1 MAATKTKKTN
11 PLVRLLFGGRINE
24 PGRPKKVGRW
34 DLMNRI
40 AWYHLWADVFTT
52 NTQMRD
58 SRTFPER
65 DYNLYTNNRALFSG
79 KDNLVVFLSFDGY
92 STTLPMQ
99 FRAEMRKRLHHTMRM
114 FFVDYS
120 IPTTINWEDPKLKAL
135 LRNYQNTAEENKN
148 LGDSAYEYQKNST
161 DLARDQWRAESIV
174 YLSNATSADRQLEF
188 FEYRCHAIVMGI
200 RGEDF
205 DESLEKIEQFC
216 TRNGI
221 TVNRVVQHLADFT
234 AAFSPFSM
242 DQSRKSFGRVG
253 KNVLSDEIIA
263 RFTGYDQGRI
273 GTHGS
278 YIARDVNS
286 GYPVLYKFRENDVDA
301 ENFVVIAE
309 TGGGKSFFVKNL
321 LNELM
326 KYSRVRLTINDV
338 EGDEYTPLVSF
349 YANHDSCLILNMAEG
364 QGSYFD
370 PVEIMSSGD
379 LAIDVENGT
388 HGLAVNYTL
397 SYLSAL
403 MGSHLHTYQ
412 WAESILKNAISVV
425 YRNAGVLSDDEHAY
439 TWKNSKGL
447 TLHHVYQVI
456 KDSHEALRTGAAK
469 DDYRASDEDYIKS
482 LTFVR
487 AQLAEY
493 FEPNGSRASVF
504 SNRVSTE
511 DVANARV
518 VLCSFGMKSK
528 ATVMVDDVQ
537 LRLSQLSAA
546 SIHHV
551 RSLTCKREGKFNLTV
566 WEELQRWA
574 AFPSAAGILGTAITG
589 GRKMGDINLIIS
601 NEPSMFL
608 EAGSKLKIFE
618 NVQSVAI
625 GAIRDASVRNEL
637 AKRLSIEY
645 LKDELTL
652 LATANSKTSEDGPES
667 SYKRAFVIKLSTG
680 EVTLGKVTLPDGIAQ
695 SELFKTGS
703 VEAVEEDMLEEETSS
718 AATAFQDPDDL
729 QREID
734 SLLQAGP
741 PLRRRSRRAQQAPVE
756 QPTEVT
762 SDDSDGWDF
771 SALIN

>member
-11 PLVRLLFGGRINE
+11 PLARLLFGGRIHE

-40 AWYHLWADVFTT
+40 AWYHVWADVFTT

-65 DYNLYTNNRALFSG
+65 DYNLYTNNRASFSG

-92 STTLPMQ
+92 STTLPIR
-99 FRAEMRKRLHHTMRM
+99 FRAEMRKRLHPTMRM
-114 FFVDYS
+114 FFTDYS

-135 LRNYQNTAEENKN
+135 LRNYQNTAEENKG
-148 LGDSAYEYQKNST
+148 LGDNAFEYQKNAT
-161 DLARDQWRAESIV
+161 DLARDQWREESIV

-242 DQSRKSFGRVG
+242 DHSRKSFGRVG

-286 GYPVLYKFRENDVDA
+286 GYPILYKFRENDVDA

-379 LAIDVENGT
+379 LAIDAENGT
-388 HGLAVNYTL
+388 YGLGVNYTL

-425 YRNAGVLSDDEHAY
+425 YRDAGVLGDDAH

-447 TLHHVYQVI
+447 TLYSVYQVI
-456 KDSHEALRTGAAK
+456 KDGHEALRTGAAMG
-469 DDYRASDEDYIKS
+469 DYRASDEDYIKS

-493 FEPNGSRASVF
+493 FEPDGSRASVF

-518 VLCSFGMKSK
+518 
-528 ATVMVDDVQ
+528 
-537 LRLSQLSAA
+537 
-546 SIHHV
+546 
-551 RSLTCKREGKFNLTV
+551 GKFNVTV

-574 AFPSAAGILGTAITG
+574 EFPSAAGILGTAITG

-601 NEPSMFL
+601 NQPSMFMD
-608 EAGSKLKIFE
+608 AGSKLKIFE

-625 GAIRDASVRNEL
+625 GAIRDANVRNEI
-637 AKRLSIEY
+637 ADKLSIGY
-645 LKDELTL
+645 LKGELTM
-652 LATANSKTSEDGPES
+652 LATATSKTSEDGAES
-667 SYKRAFVIKLSTG
+667 PYKRAFVIKLSTG
-680 EVTLGKVTLPDGIAQ
+680 EVTLGKVALPDGIAQ

-703 VEAVEEDMLEEETSS
+703 VEAVEDTAIEEASS
-718 AATAFQDPDDL
+718 GATAFQDPDDL

-734 SLLQAGP
+734 SLLQQGP
-741 PLRRRSRRAQQAPVE
+741 PLRRRSRRTQQAAVE
-756 QPTEVT
+756 PPTEAAPA
-762 SDDSDGWDF
+762 SDGWDF
-771 SALIN
+771 SALN

>member
-1 MAATKTKKTN
+1 MTMAVTKKKTN
-11 PLVRLLFGGRINE
+11 PIVRLLFGGRVHE

-40 AWYHLWADVFTT
+40 AWYHVWADVFTT
-52 NTQMRD
+52 DTQMRD

-65 DYNLYTNNRALFSG
+65 DYNLYTNNRASFSG

-92 STTLPMQ
+92 GTTFPMR
-99 FRAEMRKRLHHTMRM
+99 FRAELRKRLHPTMRM
-114 FFVDYS
+114 FFTDYS

-135 LRNYQNTAEENKN
+135 LNNYKNTADENKELSDN
-148 LGDSAYEYQKNST
+148 AFEYQKNRT
-161 DLARDQWRAESIV
+161 DLARDQWREESVV
-174 YLSNATSADRQLEF
+174 YLSNATSSERQLEF

-216 TRNGI
+216 TNRGI

-242 DQSRKSFGRVG
+242 DHSRKAFGRVG

-286 GYPVLYKFRENDVDA
+286 GYPILYKFRENDVDA

-309 TGGGKSFFVKNL
+309 TGGGKSFFVKNI

-618 NVQSVAI
+618 NIQSVAI
-625 GAIRDASVRNEL
+625 GTIRDASVRNEL

-667 SYKRAFVIKLSTG
+667 SYKRAFVIKLPTG
-680 EVTLGKVTLPDGIAQ
+680 EVTLGKVVLPDGIAQ

-703 VEAVEEDMLEEETSS
+703 VEAVEDNAIEETSS

-734 SLLQAGP
+734 NLLQQGP

-756 QPTEVT
+756 PPIEAAPA
-762 SDDSDGWDF
+762 SDGWDF
-771 SALIN
+771 SALLN

>member
-645 LKDELTL
+645 LKDELTM
-652 LATANSKTSEDGPES
+652 LATANSKTSEDGAES
-667 SYKRAFVIKLSTG
+667 PYKRAFVIKLSTG

-729 QREID
+729 QRKID

>member
-11 PLVRLLFGGRINE
+11 PLVRLLFGGRVHE

-40 AWYHLWADVFTT
+40 AWYHVWADVFTT

-65 DYNLYTNNRALFSG
+65 DYNLYTNNRASFSG

-92 STTLPMQ
+92 GTTLPMR
-99 FRAEMRKRLHHTMRM
+99 FRAELRKRLHPTMRM
-114 FFVDYS
+114 FFTDYS

-135 LRNYQNTAEENKN
+135 LRNYQNTAEENKSI
-148 LGDSAYEYQKNST
+148 GDNAFEYQKNAT
-161 DLARDQWRAESIV
+161 DLARDQWREESIV
-174 YLSNATSADRQLEF
+174 YLSNATSTDRQLEF

-242 DQSRKSFGRVG
+242 DHSRKAFGRVG

-286 GYPVLYKFRENDVDA
+286 GYPILYKFRENDVDA

-618 NVQSVAI
+618 NIQSVAI
-625 GAIRDASVRNEL
+625 GTIRDASVRNEL

-680 EVTLGKVTLPDGIAQ
+680 EVTLGKVVLPDGIAQ

-703 VEAVEEDMLEEETSS
+703 VEAVEDNAIEETSS

-734 SLLQAGP
+734 NLLQQGP

-756 QPTEVT
+756 PPIEAAPA
-762 SDDSDGWDF
+762 SDGWDF
-771 SALIN
+771 SALLN

>member
-286 GYPVLYKFRENDVDA
+286 GYPVLYKFRANDVDA
-301 ENFVVIAE
+301 ENFLVIAE
-309 TGGGKSFFVKNL
+309 TGGGKSFFVKNI

-439 TWKNSKGL
+439 TWKNSKDL

-734 SLLQAGP
+734 SLLQTGP

>member
-1 MAATKTKKTN
+1 MTMAVTKKKTN
-11 PLVRLLFGGRINE
+11 PIVRLLFGGRVHE

-40 AWYHLWADVFTT
+40 AWYHVWADVFTT
-52 NTQMRD
+52 DTQMRD

-65 DYNLYTNNRALFSG
+65 DYNLYTNNRASFSG

-92 STTLPMQ
+92 GTTFPMR
-99 FRAEMRKRLHHTMRM
+99 FRAELRKRLHPTMRM
-114 FFVDYS
+114 FFTDYS

-135 LRNYQNTAEENKN
+135 LNNYKNTADENKELSDN
-148 LGDSAYEYQKNST
+148 AFEYQKNRT
-161 DLARDQWRAESIV
+161 DLARDQWREESVV
-174 YLSNATSADRQLEF
+174 YLSNATSSERQLEF

-216 TRNGI
+216 TNRGI

-242 DQSRKSFGRVG
+242 DHSRKAFGRVG

-286 GYPVLYKFRENDVDA
+286 GYPILYKFRENDVDA

-309 TGGGKSFFVKNL
+309 TGGGKSFFVKNI

-618 NVQSVAI
+618 NIQSVAI
-625 GAIRDASVRNEL
+625 GTIRDASVRNEL

-680 EVTLGKVTLPDGIAQ
+680 EVTLGKVVLPDGIAQ
-695 SELFKTGS
+695 SELFNTGS
-703 VEAVEEDMLEEETSS
+703 VEAVEDNAIEETSS

-734 SLLQAGP
+734 NLLQQGP

-756 QPTEVT
+756 PPIEAAPA
-762 SDDSDGWDF
+762 SDGWDF
-771 SALIN
+771 SALLN

>member
-11 PLVRLLFGGRINE
+11 PLVRLLFGGRIHE

-40 AWYHLWADVFTT
+40 AWYHVWADVFTT

-65 DYNLYTNNRALFSG
+65 GYNLYTNNRASFSG

-92 STTLPMQ
+92 STTLPMR
-99 FRAEMRKRLHHTMRM
+99 FRAEMRKRLHPTMRM
-114 FFVDYS
+114 FFTDYS
-120 IPTTINWEDPKLKAL
+120 IPTAINWEDPKLKAL
-135 LRNYQNTAEENKN
+135 LNNYKNTANENKELSDN
-148 LGDSAYEYQKNST
+148 AFEYQKNRS
-161 DLARDQWRAESIV
+161 DLARDQWREESIV
-174 YLSNATSADRQLEF
+174 YLSNATSTDRQLEF

-234 AAFSPFSM
+234 PFSM
-242 DQSRKSFGRVG
+242 DHSRKAFGRVG

-286 GYPVLYKFRENDVDA
+286 GYPILYKFRENDVDA

-379 LAIDVENGT
+379 LAIDAENGT
-388 HGLAVNYTL
+388 YGLGVNYTL

-425 YRNAGVLSDDEHAY
+425 YRDAGVLGDDAH

-447 TLHHVYQVI
+447 TLYSVYQVI
-456 KDSHEALRTGAAK
+456 KDGHEALRAGAAMG
-469 DDYRASDEDYIKS
+469 DYRASDEDYIKS

-493 FEPNGSRASVF
+493 FEPDGSRASVF

-518 VLCSFGMKSK
+518 VLCSFGMKSQ
-528 ATVMVDDVQ
+528 ATVMVDEVQ
-537 LRLSQLSAA
+537 LQLSQLSAA

-551 RSLTCKREGKFNLTV
+551 RSLTCKREGKFNVTV

-574 AFPSAAGILGTAITG
+574 EFPSAAGILGTAITG

-601 NEPSMFL
+601 NQPSMFMD
-608 EAGSKLKIFE
+608 AGSKLKIFE

-625 GAIRDASVRNEL
+625 GAIRDANVRNEI
-637 AKRLSIEY
+637 ADKLSIGY
-645 LKDELTL
+645 LKDELTM
-652 LATANSKTSEDGPES
+652 LATATSKTSEDGAES
-667 SYKRAFVIKLSTG
+667 PYKRAFVIKLSTG
-680 EVTLGKVTLPDGIAQ
+680 EVTLGKVALPDGIAQ

-703 VEAVEEDMLEEETSS
+703 VEAVEDTAIEETSS

-734 SLLQAGP
+734 NLLQQGP
-741 PLRRRSRRAQQAPVE
+741 PLRRRSRRTQQATVE
-756 QPTEVT
+756 PPAEAAPA
-762 SDDSDGWDF
+762 SDGWDF
-771 SALIN
+771 SALN

>member
-1 MAATKTKKTN
+1 MTMAVTKKKTN
-11 PLVRLLFGGRINE
+11 PIVRLLFGGRVHE

-40 AWYHLWADVFTT
+40 AWYHVWADVFTT
-52 NTQMRD
+52 DTQMRD

-65 DYNLYTNNRALFSG
+65 DYNLYTNNRASFSG

-92 STTLPMQ
+92 GTTFPMR
-99 FRAEMRKRLHHTMRM
+99 FRAELRKRLHPTMRM
-114 FFVDYS
+114 FFTDYS

-135 LRNYQNTAEENKN
+135 LNNYKNTADENKELSDN
-148 LGDSAYEYQKNST
+148 AFEYQKNRT
-161 DLARDQWRAESIV
+161 DLARDQWREESVV
-174 YLSNATSADRQLEF
+174 YLSNATSSERQLEF

-216 TRNGI
+216 TNRGI

-242 DQSRKSFGRVG
+242 DHSRKAFGRVG

-286 GYPVLYKFRENDVDA
+286 GYPILYKFRENDVDA

-309 TGGGKSFFVKNL
+309 TGGGKSFFVKNI

-618 NVQSVAI
+618 NIQSVAI
-625 GAIRDASVRNEL
+625 GTIRDASVRNEL

-680 EVTLGKVTLPDGIAQ
+680 EVTLGKVVLPDGIAQ

-703 VEAVEEDMLEEETSS
+703 VEAVEDNAIEETSS

-734 SLLQAGP
+734 NLLQQGP

-756 QPTEVT
+756 PPIEAAPA
-762 SDDSDGWDF
+762 SDGWDF
-771 SALIN
+771 SALLN

>member
-1 MAATKTKKTN
+1 MAVTKKKTN
-11 PLVRLLFGGRINE
+11 PIVRLLFGGRIHE

-52 NTQMRD
+52 NTQMQD

-65 DYNLYTNNRALFSG
+65 DYNLYTNNRAVFSG

-99 FRAEMRKRLHHTMRM
+99 FRAELRKRLHHTMRM
-114 FFVDYS
+114 FFMDYS
-120 IPTTINWEDPKLKAL
+120 IPTTINWGDPKLKAL
-135 LRNYQNTAEENKN
+135 LNNYKNTADENKELSDN
-148 LGDSAYEYQKNST
+148 AFEYQKNRT
-161 DLARDQWRAESIV
+161 DLARDQWREESVV
-174 YLSNATSADRQLEF
+174 YLSNATSSERKLEF

-216 TRNGI
+216 ADRGI

-242 DQSRKSFGRVG
+242 DHSRKSFGRVG

-349 YANHDSCLILNMAEG
+349 YANHDSCLILNMAAG
-364 QGSYFD
+364 QGSYLARGA
-370 PVEIMSSGD
+370 IMSSGA
-379 LAIDVENGT
+379 LAIDPETGPY
-388 HGLAVNYTL
+388 GLGVNYTL

-425 YRNAGVLSDDEHAY
+425 YRDAGVLGDDAR

-447 TLHHVYQVI
+447 TLYSVYQVI
-456 KDSHEALRTGAAK
+456 KDGHEALRRGAAMG
-469 DDYRASDEDYIKS
+469 DYRASDEDYVKS

-493 FEPNGSRASVF
+493 FEPDGSRASVF

-528 ATVMVDDVQ
+528 ATVMVDEVQ
-537 LRLSQLSAA
+537 LQLSQLSAA

-551 RSLTCKREGKFNLTV
+551 RSLTCKREGKFNVTV

-574 AFPSAAGILGTAITG
+574 EFPSAAGILGTAITG

-601 NEPSMFL
+601 NQPSMFMD
-608 EAGSKLKIFE
+608 AGSKLKIFE

-625 GAIRDASVRNEL
+625 GAIRDANVRNEI
-637 AKRLSIEY
+637 ADKLSIGY
-645 LKDELTL
+645 LKDELTA
-652 LATANSKTSEDGPES
+652 LATATSKTSEDGPES
-667 SYKRAFVIKLSTG
+667 PYKRAFVIKLSTG
-680 EVTLGKVTLPDGIAQ
+680 EVTLGKVVLPDGIAQ

-703 VEAVEEDMLEEETSS
+703 VEAVEDTAIEETSTG
-718 AATAFQDPDDL
+718 ATAFQDPDDI
-729 QREID
+729 QRQID
-734 SLLQAGP
+734 NLLQQGP
-741 PLRRRSRRAQQAPVE
+741 PLRRRSRRAQQAAVE
-756 QPTEVT
+756 PPTEAAP
-762 SDDSDGWDF
+762 DSDGWDF
-771 SALIN
+771 SALLN

>member
-11 PLVRLLFGGRINE
+11 PLVRLLFGGRIHE

-40 AWYHLWADVFTT
+40 AWYHVWADVFTT

-65 DYNLYTNNRALFSG
+65 DYNLYTNNRASFSG

-92 STTLPMQ
+92 GTTLPMR
-99 FRAEMRKRLHHTMRM
+99 FRAEMRKRLHPTMRM
-114 FFVDYS
+114 FFTDYS
-120 IPTTINWEDPKLKAL
+120 IPTAINWEDPKLKAL
-135 LRNYQNTAEENKN
+135 LRNYQNTAEENKSI
-148 LGDSAYEYQKNST
+148 GDNAFEYQKNRT
-161 DLARDQWRAESIV
+161 DLARDQWREESIV
-174 YLSNATSADRQLEF
+174 YLSNATSTDRQLEF

-242 DQSRKSFGRVG
+242 DHSRKAFGRVG

-278 YIARDVNS
+278 YIARDVSS
-286 GYPVLYKFRENDVDA
+286 GYPILYKFRENDVDA

-379 LAIDVENGT
+379 LAIDAENGT
-388 HGLAVNYTL
+388 YGLGVNYTL

-425 YRNAGVLSDDEHAY
+425 YRDAGVLGDDAH

-447 TLHHVYQVI
+447 TLYSVYQVI
-456 KDSHEALRTGAAK
+456 KDGHEALRAGAAMG
-469 DDYRASDEDYIKS
+469 DYRASDEDYIKS

-528 ATVMVDDVQ
+528 ATVMVDEVQ
-537 LRLSQLSAA
+537 LQLSQLSAA

-551 RSLTCKREGKFNLTV
+551 RSLTCKREGKFNVTV

-574 AFPSAAGILGTAITG
+574 EFPSAAGILGTAITG

-601 NEPSMFL
+601 NQPSMFMD
-608 EAGSKLKIFE
+608 AGSKLKIFE

-625 GAIRDASVRNEL
+625 GAIRDANVRNEI
-637 AKRLSIEY
+637 ADKLSIGY
-645 LKDELTL
+645 LKDELTM
-652 LATANSKTSEDGPES
+652 LATATSKTSEDGAES
-667 SYKRAFVIKLSTG
+667 PYKRAFVIKLSTG
-680 EVTLGKVTLPDGIAQ
+680 EVTLGKVALPDGIAQ

-703 VEAVEEDMLEEETSS
+703 VEAVEDTAIEEASS
-718 AATAFQDPDDL
+718 GATAFQDPDDL
-729 QREID
+729 QREIE
-734 SLLQAGP
+734 SLLQQGP
-741 PLRRRSRRAQQAPVE
+741 PLRRRSRRTQQAAVE
-756 QPTEVT
+756 PQTEAAP
-762 SDDSDGWDF
+762 DSDGWDF

>member
-1 MAATKTKKTN
+1 
-11 PLVRLLFGGRINE
+11 
-24 PGRPKKVGRW
+24 
-34 DLMNRI
+34 
-40 AWYHLWADVFTT
+40 
-52 NTQMRD
+52 
-58 SRTFPER
+58 
-65 DYNLYTNNRALFSG
+65 
-79 KDNLVVFLSFDGY
+79 
-92 STTLPMQ
+92 
-99 FRAEMRKRLHHTMRM
+99 
-114 FFVDYS
+114 
-120 IPTTINWEDPKLKAL
+120 
-135 LRNYQNTAEENKN
+135 
-148 LGDSAYEYQKNST
+148 
-161 DLARDQWRAESIV
+161 
-174 YLSNATSADRQLEF
+174 
-188 FEYRCHAIVMGI
+188 
-200 RGEDF
+200 
-205 DESLEKIEQFC
+205 
-216 TRNGI
+216 
-221 TVNRVVQHLADFT
+221 
-234 AAFSPFSM
+234 M
-242 DQSRKSFGRVG
+242 DHSRKSFGRVG

-286 GYPVLYKFRENDVDA
+286 GYPILYKFRENDVDA

-379 LAIDVENGT
+379 LAIDAENGT
-388 HGLAVNYTL
+388 YGLGVNYTL

-425 YRNAGVLSDDEHAY
+425 YRDAGVLGDDAH

-447 TLHHVYQVI
+447 TLYSVYQVI
-456 KDSHEALRTGAAK
+456 KDGHEALRAGAAMG
-469 DDYRASDEDYIKS
+469 DYRASDEDYIKS

-493 FEPNGSRASVF
+493 FEPDGSRASVF

-528 ATVMVDDVQ
+528 ATVMVDEVQ
-537 LRLSQLSAA
+537 LQLSQLSAA

-551 RSLTCKREGKFNLTV
+551 RSLTCKREGKFNVTV

-574 AFPSAAGILGTAITG
+574 EFPSAAGILGTAITG

-601 NEPSMFL
+601 NQPSMFMD
-608 EAGSKLKIFE
+608 AGSKLKIFE

-625 GAIRDASVRNEL
+625 GAIRDANVRNEI
-637 AKRLSIEY
+637 ADKLSIGY
-645 LKDELTL
+645 LKGELTM
-652 LATANSKTSEDGPES
+652 LATATSKTSEDGAES
-667 SYKRAFVIKLSTG
+667 PYKRAFVIKLSTG
-680 EVTLGKVTLPDGIAQ
+680 EVTLGKVALPDGIAQ

-703 VEAVEEDMLEEETSS
+703 VEAAEDTAIEEASS
-718 AATAFQDPDDL
+718 GATAFQDPDDL

-734 SLLQAGP
+734 SLLQQGP
-741 PLRRRSRRAQQAPVE
+741 PLRRRSRRTQQAAVE
-756 QPTEVT
+756 PLTEAAPA
-762 SDDSDGWDF
+762 SDGWDF
-771 SALIN
+771 SALN

>member
-11 PLVRLLFGGRINE
+11 PLVRLLFGGRIHE

-40 AWYHLWADVFTT
+40 AWYHVWADVFTT

-65 DYNLYTNNRALFSG
+65 GYNLYTNNRASFSG

-92 STTLPMQ
+92 STTLPMR
-99 FRAEMRKRLHHTMRM
+99 FRAEMRKRLHPTMRM
-114 FFVDYS
+114 FFTDYS
-120 IPTTINWEDPKLKAL
+120 IPTAINWEDPKLKAL
-135 LRNYQNTAEENKN
+135 LNNYKNTANENKELSDN
-148 LGDSAYEYQKNST
+148 AFEYQKNRS
-161 DLARDQWRAESIV
+161 DLARDQWREESIV
-174 YLSNATSADRQLEF
+174 YLSNATSTDRQLEF

-242 DQSRKSFGRVG
+242 DHSRKAFGRVG

-286 GYPVLYKFRENDVDA
+286 GYPILYKFRENDVDA

-364 QGSYFD
+364 QGD
-370 PVEIMSSGD
+370 
-379 LAIDVENGT
+379 AENGT
-388 HGLAVNYTL
+388 YGLGVNYTL

-425 YRNAGVLSDDEHAY
+425 YRDAGVLGDDAH

-447 TLHHVYQVI
+447 TLYSVYQVI
-456 KDSHEALRTGAAK
+456 KDGHEALRAGAAMG
-469 DDYRASDEDYIKS
+469 DYRASDEDYIKS

-493 FEPNGSRASVF
+493 FEPDGSRASVF

-528 ATVMVDDVQ
+528 ATVMVDEVQ
-537 LRLSQLSAA
+537 LQLSQLSAA

-551 RSLTCKREGKFNLTV
+551 RSLTCKREGKFNVTV

-574 AFPSAAGILGTAITG
+574 EFPSAAGILGTAITG

-601 NEPSMFL
+601 NQPSMFMD
-608 EAGSKLKIFE
+608 AGSKLKIFE

-625 GAIRDASVRNEL
+625 GAIRDANVRNEI
-637 AKRLSIEY
+637 ADKLSIGY
-645 LKDELTL
+645 LKGELTM
-652 LATANSKTSEDGPES
+652 LATATSKTSEDGAES
-667 SYKRAFVIKLSTG
+667 PYKRAFVIKLSTG
-680 EVTLGKVTLPDGIAQ
+680 EVTLGKVALPDGIAQ

-703 VEAVEEDMLEEETSS
+703 VEAVEDTAIEETSS

-734 SLLQAGP
+734 NLLQQGP
-741 PLRRRSRRAQQAPVE
+741 PLRRRSRRTQQATVE
-756 QPTEVT
+756 PPAEAAPA
-762 SDDSDGWDF
+762 SDGWDF
-771 SALIN
+771 SALN

>member
-1 MAATKTKKTN
+1 MTTAVTKKKTN
-11 PLVRLLFGGRINE
+11 PIVRLLFGGRIHE

-65 DYNLYTNNRALFSG
+65 DYNLYTNNRAIFSG

-92 STTLPMQ
+92 DTTLPMQ
-99 FRAEMRKRLHHTMRM
+99 FRAELRKFLHPTMRM
-114 FFVDYS
+114 FFTDYS
-120 IPTTINWEDPKLKAL
+120 IPTTIDWKDPKLEAL
-135 LRNYQNTAEENKN
+135 LRNYKNTAEENKSLDDN
-148 LGDSAYEYQKNST
+148 AFEYQKYST
-161 DLARDQWRAESIV
+161 DLARDQWREESVI
-174 YLSNATSADRQLEF
+174 YLSNATSAKRKLEF

-205 DESLEKIEQFC
+205 DESLEKIEHFC
-216 TRNGI
+216 ARYGV

-234 AAFSPFSM
+234 AAFSPLSM
-242 DQSRKSFGRVG
+242 DHSRKSFGRVG
-253 KNVLSDEIIA
+253 KNVFSDEIIA

-286 GYPVLYKFRENDVDA
+286 GYPILYKFRENDVDA

-309 TGGGKSFFVKNL
+309 TGGGKSFFVKNI

-618 NVQSVAI
+618 NIQSVAI
-625 GAIRDASVRNEL
+625 GTIRDASVRNEL

-680 EVTLGKVTLPDGIAQ
+680 EVTLGKVVLPDGIAQ

-703 VEAVEEDMLEEETSS
+703 VEAVEDTAIEETSS
-718 AATAFQDPDDL
+718 AATVFQDPDDV
-729 QREID
+729 QRQID
-734 SLLQAGP
+734 NLLQQGP
-741 PLRRRSRRAQQAPVE
+741 PLRRRSRRAQQAAVE
-756 QPTEVT
+756 PPAEVAP
-762 SDDSDGWDF
+762 DSDGWDF
-771 SALIN
+771 SALLN

>member
-11 PLVRLLFGGRINE
+11 PLVRLLFGGRIHE

-40 AWYHLWADVFTT
+40 AWYHVWADVFTT

-65 DYNLYTNNRALFSG
+65 DYNLYTNNRASFSG

-92 STTLPMQ
+92 STTLPMR
-99 FRAEMRKRLHHTMRM
+99 FRAEMRKRLHPTMRM
-114 FFVDYS
+114 FFTDYS
-120 IPTTINWEDPKLKAL
+120 IPTAINWEDPKLKAL
-135 LRNYQNTAEENKN
+135 LRNYQNTAEENKSI
-148 LGDSAYEYQKNST
+148 GDNAFEYQKNAT
-161 DLARDQWRAESIV
+161 DLARDQWREESIV
-174 YLSNATSADRQLEF
+174 YLSNATSTDRQLEF

-242 DQSRKSFGRVG
+242 DHSRKAFGRVG

-286 GYPVLYKFRENDVDA
+286 GYPILYKFRENDVDA

-379 LAIDVENGT
+379 LAIDAENGT
-388 HGLAVNYTL
+388 YGLGVNYTL

-425 YRNAGVLSDDEHAY
+425 YRDAGVLGDDAH

-447 TLHHVYQVI
+447 TLYSVYQVI
-456 KDSHEALRTGAAK
+456 KDGHEALRTGAAMGG
-469 DDYRASDEDYIKS
+469 DYRASDEDYIKS

-493 FEPNGSRASVF
+493 FEPDGSRASVF

-528 ATVMVDDVQ
+528 ATVMVDEVQ
-537 LRLSQLSAA
+537 LQLSQLSAA

-551 RSLTCKREGKFNLTV
+551 RSLTCKREGKFNVTV

-574 AFPSAAGILGTAITG
+574 EFPSAAGILGTAITG

-601 NEPSMFL
+601 NQPSMFMD
-608 EAGSKLKIFE
+608 AGSKLKIFE

-625 GAIRDASVRNEL
+625 GAIRDANVRNEI
-637 AKRLSIEY
+637 ADKLSISY
-645 LKDELTL
+645 LKDELTM
-652 LATANSKTSEDGPES
+652 LATATSKTSEDGAES
-667 SYKRAFVIKLSTG
+667 PYKRAFVIKLSTG
-680 EVTLGKVTLPDGIAQ
+680 EVTLGKVALPDGIAQ

-703 VEAVEEDMLEEETSS
+703 VEAAEDTAIEEASS

-734 SLLQAGP
+734 SLLQQGP
-741 PLRRRSRRAQQAPVE
+741 PLRRRSRRTQQAAVE
-756 QPTEVT
+756 PPTEAAPA
-762 SDDSDGWDF
+762 SDGWDF
-771 SALIN
+771 SALN

>member
-1 MAATKTKKTN
+1 MTMAVTKKKTN
-11 PLVRLLFGGRINE
+11 PIVRLLFGGRIHE

-40 AWYHLWADVFTT
+40 AWYHVWADVFTT

-65 DYNLYTNNRALFSG
+65 DYNLYTNNRASFSG

-92 STTLPMQ
+92 GTTLPMR
-99 FRAEMRKRLHHTMRM
+99 FRAEMRKRLHPTMRM
-114 FFVDYS
+114 FFTDYS

-135 LRNYQNTAEENKN
+135 LRNYQNTAEENKSI
-148 LGDSAYEYQKNST
+148 GDNAFEYQKNAT
-161 DLARDQWRAESIV
+161 DLARDQWREESIV
-174 YLSNATSADRQLEF
+174 YLSNATSTDRQLEF

-242 DQSRKSFGRVG
+242 DHSRKAFGRVG

-286 GYPVLYKFRENDVDA
+286 GYPILYKFRENDVDA

-618 NVQSVAI
+618 NIQSVAI
-625 GAIRDASVRNEL
+625 GTIRDASVRNEL

-680 EVTLGKVTLPDGIAQ
+680 EVTLGKVVLPDGIAQ

-703 VEAVEEDMLEEETSS
+703 VEAVEDNAIEETSS

-734 SLLQAGP
+734 NLLQQGP

-756 QPTEVT
+756 PPIEAAPA
-762 SDDSDGWDF
+762 SDGWDF
-771 SALIN
+771 SALLN